1 MVKTKSKTREYI
13 ESILIAVIIALFVRS
28 VFIQA
33 YKIPSGSM
41 EPTLLI
47 GDHLLVNRLSYVVK
61 IPYIFGD
68 KVIYTLGK
76 PKRGDIIVFR
86 YPENIDVDFIKRVI
100 ATEGDTIEIKD
111 KVIYI
116 NGVKTTDS
124 WGHYDNQP
132 PEPRNPFIKKMFGRH
147 VKDNFGPYKVP
158 KDAVFAM
165 GDNRDNSADSRFW
178 GPVMK
183 EHLVGKA
190 LILYFSWNS
199 NTTDPFEWIRWSRIG
214 QLIK

>member
-1 MVKTKSKTREYI
+1 MVQTKSKTREYI
-13 ESILIAVIIALFVRS
+13 ESLLVAVIIALFVRS
-28 VFIQA
+28 IFIQA

-41 EPTLLI
+41 EPTLLV

-61 IPYIFGD
+61 VPYFD
-68 KVIYTLGK
+68 NVIYTLGK

-86 YPENIDVDFIKRVI
+86 YPENIKIDFIKRVI
-100 ATEGDTIEIKD
+100 ATEGDTVEIKD

-116 NGVKTTDS
+116 NGAKMPDS
-124 WGHYDNQP
+124 WGHYRNTP
-132 PEPRNPFIKKMFGRH
+132 PIPRDFSIKDTFGPYR
-147 VKDNFGPYKVP
+147 KDNFGPYTVP
-158 KDAVFAM
+158 KDACFAM

-178 GPVMK
+178 GPVRK

-190 LILYFSWNS
+190 LILYFSLNS
-199 NTTDPFEWIRWSRIG
+199 DTKDPFEYIRWSRIG

>member
-61 IPYIFGD
+61 VPYFD
-68 KVIYTLGK
+68 HVIYTLGK

-86 YPENIDVDFIKRVI
+86 YPENVKVDYIKRVI
-100 ATEGDTIEIKD
+100 ATEGDTIEIKN

-116 NGVKTTDS
+116 NGVKMTDS
-124 WGHYDNQP
+124 WGHYQNTP
-132 PEPRNPFIKKMFGRH
+132 PVPRDFSP
-147 VKDNFGPYKVP
+147 KDNFGPYTVP

-178 GPVMK
+178 GPVRK

-190 LILYFSWNS
+190 LILYLSLNS
-199 NTTDPFEWIRWSRIG
+199 NTTDPFEYIRWSRIG

>member
-1 MVKTKSKTREYI
+1 VGMVKTKSKTREYI

-61 IPYIFGD
+61 VPYFD
-68 KVIYTLGK
+68 NVIYTLGK

-86 YPENIDVDFIKRVI
+86 YPENVKVDYIKRVI
-100 ATEGDTIEIKD
+100 ATEGDTIEIKN

-116 NGVKTTDS
+116 NGVKMTDS
-124 WGHYDNQP
+124 WGHYDDQP
-132 PEPRNPFIKKMFGRH
+132 PEPRNPFIEKMFGRH
-147 VKDNFGPYKVP
+147 VKDNFGPYMVP

-178 GPVMK
+178 GPVRK

-199 NTTDPFEWIRWSRIG
+199 KTTDPFEYIRWSRIG

>member
-1 MVKTKSKTREYI
+1 MVRAKSKTREYI
-13 ESILIAVIIALFVRS
+13 ESLLIAVIIALFVRS
-28 VFIQA
+28 IFIQA

-61 IPYIFGD
+61 IPYFD
-68 KVIYTLGK
+68 NVIYTLGK
-76 PKRGDIIVFR
+76 PKRGDVIVFR
-86 YPENIDVDFIKRVI
+86 YPKDISVDFIKRVI
-100 ATEGDTIEIKD
+100 AIEGDIVEVKD

-116 NGVKTTDS
+116 NGIKMTDP
-124 WGHYDNQP
+124 WGHYQNTP
-132 PEPRNPFIKKMFGRH
+132 PEPRDRTP
-147 VKDNFGPYKVP
+147 KDNFGPYTVP
-158 KDAVFAM
+158 KDAVFAV

-178 GPVMK
+178 GPVRK

-190 LILYFSWNS
+190 LILYFSLNGD
-199 NTTDPFEWIRWSRIG
+199 TKDPFEWVRWSRIG

>member
-1 MVKTKSKTREYI
+1 MAQQKSKWREYT

-41 EPTLLI
+41 EPTLLV
-47 GDHLLVNRLSYVVK
+47 GDHLLVNRLSYVIKV
-61 IPYIFGD
+61 PVLD
-68 KVIYTLGK
+68 NVIYTLGK

-86 YPENIDVDFIKRVI
+86 YPENTKIDFIKRVI
-100 ATEGDTIEIKD
+100 ATEGQTIEIKD

-116 NGVKTTDS
+116 NGARTDDN
-124 WGHYDNQP
+124 WGRYDSKAP
-132 PEPRNPFIKKMFGRH
+132 VPKNPFTKEIFGPH
-147 VKDNFGPYKVP
+147 AKDNFGPYTVP

-178 GPVMK
+178 GPVQK
-183 EHLVGKA
+183 EHFVGRALV
-190 LILYFSWNS
+190 IYFSL
-199 NTTDPFEWIRWSRIG
+199 NTATSDPFELVRWSRIG
-214 QLIK
+214 KLIR

>member
-1 MVKTKSKTREYI
+1 MVQGKSKTREYI

-61 IPYIFGD
+61 MPYFD
-68 KVIYTLGK
+68 NVIYTLGK
-76 PKRGDIIVFR
+76 PKRGDVIVFR
-86 YPENIDVDFIKRVI
+86 YPENIKIDFIKRVI

-116 NGVKTTDS
+116 NGIKMTDS
-124 WGHYDNQP
+124 WGHYQNTP
-132 PEPRNPFIKKMFGRH
+132 PLPREIAP
-147 VKDNFGPYKVP
+147 KDNFGPYTVP

-178 GPVMK
+178 GPVRK

-190 LILYFSWNS
+190 LILYVSLNG
-199 NTTDPFEWIRWSRIG
+199 NTKDPFEFIRWSRIG

>member
-13 ESILIAVIIALFVRS
+13 ESLIIAVIIALFVRS
-28 VFIQA
+28 TFVQA

-41 EPTLLI
+41 EPTLLV

-61 IPYIFGD
+61 IPYFD
-68 KVIYTLGK
+68 NVIYTLGK

-86 YPENIDVDFIKRVI
+86 YPENPKIDFIKRVI
-100 ATEGDTIEIKD
+100 AVEGETIEIKD

-116 NGVKTTDS
+116 NGTRLSDP
-124 WGHYDNQP
+124 WGYYQNTP
-132 PEPRNPFIKKMFGRH
+132 PIPAAFAP
-147 VKDNFGPYKVP
+147 KDNFGPYKVP
-158 KDAVFAM
+158 KDACFAM
-165 GDNRDNSADSRFW
+165 GDNRDNSQDSRFW
-178 GPVMK
+178 GPVRK

-199 NTTDPFEWIRWSRIG
+199 STSDPMEFVRWSRIG